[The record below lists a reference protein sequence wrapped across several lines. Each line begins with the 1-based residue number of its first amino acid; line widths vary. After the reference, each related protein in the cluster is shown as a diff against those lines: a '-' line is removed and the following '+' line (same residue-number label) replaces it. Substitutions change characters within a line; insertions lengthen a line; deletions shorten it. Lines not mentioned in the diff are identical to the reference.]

1 MTSHESARY
10 VSTSCEGRQQ
20 RLSLMDG
27 DLESTF
33 VVFIPP
39 GNHHISTL
47 GLLKHPRQYK
57 MHGSSY

>member
-47 GLLKHPRQYK
+47 GLLKRPR
-57 MHGSSY
+57 